1 MNTSFPTGKLPA
13 RDLIRLLE
21 KVKRSDPRLIVGPQL
36 GEDAAV
42 IDIGDRYLVAK
53 SDPITF
59 VAENIGWYVVNVN
72 ANDVACTGAV
82 PKWFL
87 TTVLL
92 PAGSADSHMVETI
105 FDQIIEA
112 CDQLGV
118 TLAGGHTEITFG
130 IDRPLV
136 IGHMLAET
144 TGADLITTSGVEVG
158 DDIIITKGIAVEA
171 TALIAQEK
179 EEQLAGAFPAAYVQ
193 QCKDFLRN
201 PGISVVRDAQV
212 AVSAGRVHA
221 MHDPTEGGLA
231 TGLWEMSMAA
241 GVGLEIEEAAIPIF
255 PETAA
260 LCSYFSLDP
269 LGVIASGSLLIACPA
284 SATGSIC
291 RALEG
296 EDIACAGI
304 GRAVESQQ
312 GCHLLAAGDRRPMPT
327 FARDEIARL
336 FE

>member
-13 RDLIRLLE
+13 RDLIRLLA
-21 KVKRSDPRLIVGPQL
+21 KVNRSDPRLIIGPQL

-82 PKWFL
+82 PRWFL

-144 TGADLITTSGVEVG
+144 TGADLISTSGVEVG

-179 EEQLAGAFPAAYVQ
+179 QEQLNSAFPPAYVQ
-193 QCKDFLRN
+193 QCKDFLRH

-241 GVGLEIEEAAIPIF
+241 GVGLEIEEPAIPVF

-260 LCSYFSLDP
+260 LCSFFGLDP
-269 LGVIASGSLLIACPA
+269 LGVIASGSLLIACPP
-284 SATGSIC
+284 SATDSIC

-296 EDIACAGI
+296 EGISCATI
-304 GRAVESQQ
+304 GRAVESLL
-312 GCHLLAAGDRRPMPT
+312 GCNLLAAGDKRPMPT